1 MRSCYNETS
10 VRYFDIRQFTNT
22 MLNIKTFISLFHP
35 WNGRSRLI
43 IVFQVLGP
51 CLSKARFWFQIPEMM
66 ATVGFRLCAYLLCLQ
81 KAKACL
87 GMYWIPKIMA
97 QFCYLRLY
105 LGFETIFPVVCLSY
119 GWQGWTWSE
128 QLEKFFFMS
137 LCYAG
142 RNHPRIIMVGDPRSQ
157 FRFFVPP
164 FSNIEQVGPAFF
176 SNFG

>member
-22 MLNIKTFISLFHP
+22 MLDIKAFISLFHL

-43 IVFQVLGP
+43 IVFQVQVRSMFVENSWLRTI
-51 CLSKARFWFQIPEMM
+51 LVLM
-66 ATVGFRLCAYLLCLQ
+66 ATVGFRHCAYLLCLL

-87 GMYWIPKIMA
+87 GIYWFAKIMA

-105 LGFETIFPVVCLSY
+105 LGFETIFPVVCLNY

-128 QLEKFFFMS
+128 RLEKIYFLCLYAMPAEITQES
-137 LCYAG
+137 LWLAIPVLSSG
-142 RNHPRIIMVGDPRSQ
+142 SSFLPLVT
-157 FRFFVPP
+157 
-164 FSNIEQVGPAFF
+164 
-176 SNFG
+176 